1 MPLPVPLPQIATPEI
16 IQAHGDRVACTGGG
30 GALGHPRVFL
40 TFDPEHKAVCPYC
53 SRVYRQVQQAGESG
67 HH

>member
-1 MPLPVPLPQIATPEI
+1 MPLPTVLPKLDTPEVI
-16 IQAHGDRVACTGGG
+16 KAEGPRVACNGGG

-40 TFDPEHKAVCPYC
+40 SFGPDHRVVCPYC
-53 SRVYRQVQQAGESG
+53 SRVYEQVPGGESG